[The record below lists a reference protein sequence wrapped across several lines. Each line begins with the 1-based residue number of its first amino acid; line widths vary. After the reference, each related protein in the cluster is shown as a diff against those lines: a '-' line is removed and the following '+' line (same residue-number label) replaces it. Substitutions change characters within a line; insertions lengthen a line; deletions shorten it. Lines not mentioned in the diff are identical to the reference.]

1 MNALGYTLADQ
12 TDRYEEAKVL
22 IEKALKIEPE
32 QAHILDSSG
41 WVAYK
46 LNDFATAIE
55 YLQKAYDASPEA
67 EIAAHLAEVL
77 WESGETE
84 KAIGLLKESFSKD
97 DKNPVLNKVIER
109 YELDIS
115 SLHILPRESGRD
127 VKKASLNR
135 SKAESI

>member
-1 MNALGYTLADQ
+1 M
-12 TDRYEEAKVL
+12 L

-32 QAHILDSSG
+32 QAHILDSMG

-115 SLHILPRESGRD
+115 SLHILPSESGRD